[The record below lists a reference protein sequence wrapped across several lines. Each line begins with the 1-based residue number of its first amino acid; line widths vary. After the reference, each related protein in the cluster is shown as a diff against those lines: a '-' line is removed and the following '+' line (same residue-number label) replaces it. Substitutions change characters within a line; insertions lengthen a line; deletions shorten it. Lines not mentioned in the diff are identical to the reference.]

1 MQSIMSQNLLW
12 SLCNVM
18 VLQVCLICELKP
30 TQHFGVKSW
39 RVKQRSRPEKLSGL
53 SRKVPNNTKA
63 IISRA
68 EYFSIMDDY

>member
-1 MQSIMSQNLLW
+1 MEA
-12 SLCNVM
+12 
-18 VLQVCLICELKP
+18 LQCHGIASSSDLQAKP
-30 TQHFGVKSW
+30 TQHFGVEFW

-53 SRKVPNNTKA
+53 SRNVTNNTKS